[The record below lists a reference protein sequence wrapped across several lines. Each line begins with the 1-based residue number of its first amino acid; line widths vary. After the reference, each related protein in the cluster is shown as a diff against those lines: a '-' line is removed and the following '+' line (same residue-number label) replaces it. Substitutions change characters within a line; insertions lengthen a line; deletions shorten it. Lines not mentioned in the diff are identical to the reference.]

1 MDISFFTR
9 RYVDKSKNTGFQF
22 EFFCDRCN
30 KGHLTPFRIH
40 ALGVV
45 TSIWDATDWKK
56 EKEKDFDFDTLKK
69 DVSRLF
75 FKGKAWVE
83 AYTNAVEEAQKY
95 FKHCARCLKWVCPKS
110 CYNPRANLCQ
120 GCAPLTEA
128 EKKALQAEERRRE
141 SGGRSK
147 EPAEPVDAPRLCPH
161 CGVSNPVGTFCADC
175 GGKIVQDI
183 FCPGCGCKWSTEK
196 KMKFCPRCGEEMPE
210 IVPRGVKPKV
220 VKSEGEQKAQK
231 TFDRNVEPFA
241 DISSEVK
248 RVAEEYKNLAEDL
261 LGLKPRKSEPA
272 KPTATR
278 PSQEAP
284 SAKTSSAQTPSAK
297 KPGDE
302 APNEKSPSAE
312 KPPAEKKHT
321 DSHTKEKT
329 SPVGAAKPAPAA
341 KASDDETIDNDS
353 KPRTGAKSKPQSK
366 KVTKISKAKRPTAQ
380 KKSAPA
386 AKKRTT
392 KSNDPKGQSKPKA
405 KKKPKPKS

>member
-45 TSIWDATDWKK
+45 TSIWDATEWKK

-120 GCAPLTEA
+120 GCVPLTEA
-128 EKKALQAEERRRE
+128 EKKALLAEERRKE

-147 EPAEPVDAPRLCPH
+147 EAGEPVDAPRLCPH

-210 IVPRGVKPKV
+210 IVPRGVKPTV
-220 VKSEGEQKAQK
+220 VKSETEKKAQK
-231 TFDRNVEPFA
+231 TFDKNAEPFA

-261 LGLKPRKSEPA
+261 LGLKPRKSEPV
-272 KPTATR
+272 KPAYTK
-278 PSQEAP
+278 PSEKPSAETP
-284 SAKTSSAQTPSAK
+284 SAKT
-297 KPGDE
+297 
-302 APNEKSPSAE
+302 PSAE
-312 KPPAEKKHT
+312 TPRAEKPASEKKHAESPAT
-321 DSHTKEKT
+321 AKPSHA
-329 SPVGAAKPAPAA
+329 SAAKPAPAS
-341 KASDDETIDNDS
+341 KSSDDDELDDES
-353 KPRTGAKSKPQSK
+353 LDKDRKPRTGAKSKPQGK
-366 KVTKISKAKRPTAQ
+366 KITKISKAKRPTAQ
-380 KKSAPA
+380 KKIAPA

-392 KSNDPKGQSKPKA
+392 KSNEQKGPAKPKA

>member
-9 RYVDKSKNTGFQF
+9 RYVDRSKNTGFQF
-22 EFFCDRCN
+22 EFFCDKCN

-75 FKGKAWVE
+75 LKGKAWIE

-128 EKKALQAEERRRE
+128 EKAALKAEERRKE
-141 SGGRSK
+141 SGSRTK
-147 EPAEPVDAPRLCPH
+147 EPAEAVDAPRVCPH
-161 CGVSNPVGTFCADC
+161 CGVSNPVSTFCADC
-175 GGKIVQDI
+175 GGKVVQDI

-210 IVPRGVKPKV
+210 IVPRGVKPTV
-220 VKSEGEQKAQK
+220 VKSESEKRAQKAV
-231 TFDRNVEPFA
+231 DRAADPFA

-248 RVAEEYKNLAEDL
+248 KVAEEYKNLAEDL

-272 KPTATR
+272 TPASTKP
-278 PSQEAP
+278 S
-284 SAKTSSAQTPSAK
+284 
-297 KPGDE
+297 
-302 APNEKSPSAE
+302 E
-312 KPPAEKKHT
+312 KPAAGKSAGEKNADGKGADGKSADEKPAGEKKNAESQAT
-321 DSHTKEKT
+321 AKPSHL
-329 SPVGAAKPAPAA
+329 SSVKPAPASKSA
-341 KASDDETIDNDS
+341 DDESLDDDR
-353 KPRTGAKSKPQSK
+353 KPRTGAKSKPQSR

-380 KKSAPA
+380 KKKAP
-386 AKKRTT
+386 AKKRNT
-392 KSNDPKGQSKPKA
+392 KPNEPKGQSKPKA